1 MGCCQSTTGEQL
13 RNNNCQESI
22 TKEQSIN
29 SQEEISHKSE
39 TDHQHSPAMTKNNA
53 DVYMP
58 KLPSALRIPAIR
70 IDYRKLKANMEQ
82 EAIFRKAAAR
92 IGHLSKIFDDDDINN
107 NDNDDRKKLTLKSSQ
122 DIKSIIPSSYRKNS
136 SSSSSSSASS
146 STSSSTS
153 STSSVS
159 SDVNYAYTR
168 SQLLKSVVDSINS
181 SKSNSSK
188 ILSTTNDSQKI
199 DRSKSDSSI

>member
-92 IGHLSKIFDDDDINN
+92 IGHLI
-107 NDNDDRKKLTLKSSQ
+107 
-122 DIKSIIPSSYRKNS
+122 
-136 SSSSSSSASS
+136 
-146 STSSSTS
+146 
-153 STSSVS
+153 
-159 SDVNYAYTR
+159 
-168 SQLLKSVVDSINS
+168 DSINS

>member
-39 TDHQHSPAMTKNNA
+39 TDHQHSPVMTKNNA

-136 SSSSSSSASS
+136 SSSSSSSSASS
-146 STSSSTS
+146 STSSST
-153 STSSVS
+153 VS
-159 SDVNYAYTR
+159 SDINYAYTR